1 MLFTGVTK
9 FGKLN
14 VFSGLNN
21 LDDISFDEEYSAI
34 CGISEKELHEYFD
47 SGVCAMA
54 AKKSMDADE
63 MYAELKRQYDGYHF
77 SSKSPDIYN
86 PFSLLL
92 SLSKG
97 ETDNYWF
104 STGTTKMLVDLV
116 IRNNIPLRNLDGEKC
131 SKDDLSDITYFGINP
146 VPLLYQSGYL
156 TIKSYNPRTN
166 EFTLGYPN
174 EEVERGFLNEFVNEY
189 GGTRVKP
196 NSCAAS
202 LSELLNDGK
211 SGEFLNHINAFF
223 ASMPYDLRKYQDYE
237 SYRQTVMLC
246 SSDDARLPH

>member
-1 MLFTGVTK
+1 MFTGVTK

-21 LDDISFDEEYSAI
+21 LNDISFDEEYSAI

-86 PFSLLL
+86 PLSLLL

-131 SKDDLSDITYFGINP
+131 SKDDLSDITYFGIDP
-146 VPLLYQSGYL
+146 VPLLYQSDYL
-156 TIKSYNPRTN
+156 TI
-166 EFTLGYPN
+166 
-174 EEVERGFLNEFVNEY
+174 
-189 GGTRVKP
+189 
-196 NSCAAS
+196 
-202 LSELLNDGK
+202 
-211 SGEFLNHINAFF
+211 
-223 ASMPYDLRKYQDYE
+223 
-237 SYRQTVMLC
+237 
-246 SSDDARLPH
+246 